1 MQKLGLGLMRLPIT
15 EEGDPKSIDQ
25 ALVNKMVDYFL
36 QKGFTYFDTAYPY
49 HKGMSEVTARKAL
62 VERHPRDSFVL
73 ADKMPTFLVTCSDD
87 YQKLFDKQLQRC
99 GVSYFDY
106 YLLHSLGEKN
116 YANTLQH
123 GGFDFM
129 KKLKAEG
136 KAKRIGFSFHDKAEL
151 LDEILTKHP
160 EMEFVQLQINYVDL
174 EDATIQSRKCHEV
187 AVRHQKP
194 IIVME
199 PVKGGA
205 LAKVPAQAEQLL
217 KSCHPDW
224 SPASW
229 AIRFAASSEN
239 VFMVLSGMGNFEQ
252 VVDNTGYMQ
261 KFEPLNA
268 EEIRI
273 LEQVSEIIKSK
284 IAVPCTACQYCVDGC
299 PSNIPIPKYFALFNN
314 QNQFGLISSYRTYYM
329 NMLQSYG
336 KAADCIGCGQC
347 EQHCPQHIE
356 IIAQLKAVSRIFDA
370 V

>member
-15 EEGDPKSIDQ
+15 EEGNPKSIDQ
-25 ALVNKMVDYFL
+25 TLVNKMVDYFL
-36 QKGFTYFDTAYPY
+36 EKGFTYFDTAFPY
-49 HKGMSEVTARKAL
+49 HKGMSEVAAKKAL
-62 VERHPRDSFVL
+62 VERYPRDSFVL

-87 YQKLFDKQLQRC
+87 YQTLFDKQLQRC

-106 YLLHSLGEKN
+106 YLLHTLGEKN

-136 KAKRIGFSFHDKAEL
+136 KAKHIGFSFHDKAEL
-151 LDEILTKHP
+151 LDEILTQHP

-174 EDATIQSRKCHEV
+174 DDAMIQSRKCHAV
-187 AVRHQKP
+187 AVKHQKP

-205 LAKVPAQAEQLL
+205 LAKVPETADQLL

-229 AIRFAASSEN
+229 AIRFAASLDN
-239 VFMVLSGMGNFEQ
+239 VFMVLSGMGSFEQ
-252 VVDNTGYMQ
+252 MVDNTGYMQ
-261 KFEPLNA
+261 NFEPLNA
-268 EEIRI
+268 AEIQI
-273 LEQVSEIIKSK
+273 LEQVAEIIKNN
-284 IAVPCTACQYCVDGC
+284 IAIPCTACQYCVDGC

-314 QNQFGLISSYRTYYM
+314 QHQFGLVPSYRTYYM
-329 NMLQSYG
+329 NMIQTYG
-336 KAADCIGCGQC
+336 RAADCIGCGQC

-356 IIAQLKAVSRIFDA
+356 IIEQLKEVSRIFDA
-370 V
+370 D

>member
-1 MQKLGLGLMRLPIT
+1 MRLPIT
-15 EEGDPKSIDQ
+15 EEGNPKSIDQ
-25 ALVNKMVDYFL
+25 TLVNKMVDYFL
-36 QKGFTYFDTAYPY
+36 EKGFTYFDTAFPY
-49 HKGMSEVTARKAL
+49 HKGMSEVAAKKAL
-62 VERHPRDSFVL
+62 VERYPRDSFVL

-87 YQKLFDKQLQRC
+87 YQTLFDKQLQRC

-106 YLLHSLGEKN
+106 YLLHTLGEKN

-136 KAKRIGFSFHDKAEL
+136 KAKHIGFSFHDKAEL
-151 LDEILTKHP
+151 LDEILTQHP

-174 EDATIQSRKCHEV
+174 DDAMIQSRKCHAV
-187 AVRHQKP
+187 AVKHQKP

-205 LAKVPAQAEQLL
+205 LDKVPEAADQLL
-217 KSCHPDW
+217 KRCHPDW

-229 AIRFAASSEN
+229 AIRFAASLDN
-239 VFMVLSGMGNFEQ
+239 VFMVLSGMGSFEQ
-252 VVDNTGYMQ
+252 MVDNTGYMQ
-261 KFEPLNA
+261 NFEPLNA
-268 EEIRI
+268 AEIQI
-273 LEQVSEIIKSK
+273 LEQVAEIIKNN
-284 IAVPCTACQYCVDGC
+284 IAIPCTACQYCVDGC

-314 QNQFGLISSYRTYYM
+314 QHQFGLVPSYRTYYM
-329 NMLQSYG
+329 NMIQTYG

-356 IIAQLKAVSRIFDA
+356 IIEQLKEVSRIFDA
-370 V
+370 D

>member
-15 EEGDPKSIDQ
+15 EEGNPKSIDQ
-25 ALVNKMVDYFL
+25 TLVNKMVDYFL
-36 QKGFTYFDTAYPY
+36 EKGFTYFDTAFPY
-49 HKGMSEVTARKAL
+49 HKGMSEVAAKKAL
-62 VERHPRDSFVL
+62 VERYPRDSFVL

-87 YQKLFDKQLQRC
+87 YQTLFDKQLQRC

-106 YLLHSLGEKN
+106 YLLHTLGEKN

-136 KAKRIGFSFHDKAEL
+136 KAKHIGFSFHDKAEL
-151 LDEILTKHP
+151 LDEILTQHP

-174 EDATIQSRKCHEV
+174 DDAMIQSRKCHAV
-187 AVRHQKP
+187 AVKHQKP

-205 LAKVPAQAEQLL
+205 LDKVPEAADQLL
-217 KSCHPDW
+217 KRCHPDW

-229 AIRFAASSEN
+229 AIRFAASLDN
-239 VFMVLSGMGNFEQ
+239 VFMVLSGMGSFEQ
-252 VVDNTGYMQ
+252 MVDNTGYMQ
-261 KFEPLNA
+261 NFEPLNA
-268 EEIRI
+268 AEIQI
-273 LEQVSEIIKSK
+273 LEQVAEIIKNN
-284 IAVPCTACQYCVDGC
+284 IAIPCTACQYCVDGC

-314 QNQFGLISSYRTYYM
+314 QHQFGLVPSYRTYYM
-329 NMLQSYG
+329 NMIQTYG

-356 IIAQLKAVSRIFDA
+356 IIEQLKEVSRIFDA
-370 V
+370 D

>member
-1 MQKLGLGLMRLPIT
+1 MRLPIT
-15 EEGDPKSIDQ
+15 EEGNPKSIDQ
-25 ALVNKMVDYFL
+25 TLVNKMVDYFL
-36 QKGFTYFDTAYPY
+36 EKGFTYFDTAFPY
-49 HKGMSEVTARKAL
+49 HKGMSEVAAKKAL
-62 VERHPRDSFVL
+62 VERYPRDSFVL

-87 YQKLFDKQLQRC
+87 YQTLFDKQLQRC

-106 YLLHSLGEKN
+106 YLLHTLGEKN

-136 KAKRIGFSFHDKAEL
+136 KAKHIGFSFHDKAEL
-151 LDEILTKHP
+151 LDEILTQHP

-174 EDATIQSRKCHEV
+174 DDAMIQSRKCHAV
-187 AVRHQKP
+187 AVKHQKP

-205 LAKVPAQAEQLL
+205 LAKVPETADQLL

-229 AIRFAASSEN
+229 AIRFAASLDN
-239 VFMVLSGMGNFEQ
+239 VFMVLSGMGSFEQ
-252 VVDNTGYMQ
+252 MVDNTGYMQ
-261 KFEPLNA
+261 NFEPLNA
-268 EEIRI
+268 AEIQI
-273 LEQVSEIIKSK
+273 LEQVAEIIKNN
-284 IAVPCTACQYCVDGC
+284 IAIPCTACQYCVDGC

-314 QNQFGLISSYRTYYM
+314 QHQFGLVPSYRTYYM
-329 NMLQSYG
+329 NMIQTYG
-336 KAADCIGCGQC
+336 RAADCIGCGQC

-356 IIAQLKAVSRIFDA
+356 IIEQLKEVSRIFDA
-370 V
+370 D